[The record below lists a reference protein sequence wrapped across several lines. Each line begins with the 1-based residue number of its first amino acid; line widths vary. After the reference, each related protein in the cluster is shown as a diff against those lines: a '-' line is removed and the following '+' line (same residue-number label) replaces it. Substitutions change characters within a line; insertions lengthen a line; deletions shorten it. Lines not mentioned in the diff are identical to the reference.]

1 MMCRMPLPL
10 RPADRSGVAARL
22 MCRVVALL
30 GLAVVSACATRPVV
44 VDNRVEAQHYA
55 ALAPGHYT
63 APGPASDPWRPY
75 IVEAAARYDVPQSWI
90 RGVMH
95 QESSDLQFMRDG
107 TLTISDKGAMGLMQ
121 VMPETYDELRGRYSL
136 GADPYDPH
144 NNILAGT
151 AYMREMYDL
160 YGSPAFLAAY
170 NAGPGRLDKYLAGT
184 ATMPDQ
190 TRHYVAAIAPRIEG
204 AWPVNRSPAQL
215 LALNQLPVNIGPGLR
230 YARSYA
236 VAARHRRHGT
246 GTTALASAGHRS
258 HAPGELR
265 LASAATARAGLSSA
279 APSRD
284 HARMQL
290 AFATPRGSHGFRL
303 ISTASAAEAMP
314 QHGGAGTWAIQVGA
328 FSNQSQARAAID
340 TARGA
345 VSSGHSAVGAVHG
358 GRGVLYR
365 ARVMGLSREAAVS
378 ACGHM
383 HRNGCVVLSPA
394 AQS

>member
-1 MMCRMPLPL
+1 MTPCILHSRQLDG
-10 RPADRSGVAARL
+10 RHRYVARL
-22 MCRVVALL
+22 RGLLAVL
-30 GLAVVSACATRPVV
+30 GLAVLSACATRPVV

-55 ALAPGHYT
+55 ALAPGHYA

-75 IVEAAARYDVPQSWI
+75 IIEAAARYDVPQSWI

-95 QESSDLQFMRDG
+95 QESGDLQFMRDG

-136 GADPYDPH
+136 GPDPYDPH

-204 AWPVNRSPAQL
+204 EWPVNRSPAQL
-215 LALNQLPVNIGPGLR
+215 LALNQLPDNIGPGLR
-230 YARSYA
+230 YARTYA
-236 VAARHRRHGT
+236 VASRHGRHGT
-246 GTTALASAGHRS
+246 RSYALASAGHRVHES
-258 HAPGELR
+258 GEIK
-265 LASAATARAGLSSA
+265 LASTRVGSSL
-279 APSRD
+279 APETQQRG
-284 HARMQL
+284 RMQL

-303 ISTASAAEAMP
+303 ISMASAAEALP
-314 QHGGAGTWAIQVGA
+314 QRGGAGTWAIQVGA
-328 FSNQSQARAAID
+328 FSNQNQARAAVD
-340 TARGA
+340 LARGA
-345 VSSGHSAVGAVHG
+345 ASGGRSALGAVHG
-358 GRGVLYR
+358 GRGLLYR
-365 ARVMGLSREAAVS
+365 ARVIGLSREAAVS
-378 ACGHM
+378 ACGHL
-383 HRNGCVVLSPA
+383 HRNACVVLSPA